1 MPLAEQEP
9 GIGLVVLHLEGHR
22 AAMGHF
28 RHVEWQDVQHS
39 RVGENHHRDLGCIA
53 PNPISKTD
61 ALQQDGR
68 TPLRLTGHI
77 A

>member
-1 MPLAEQEP
+1 
-9 GIGLVVLHLEGHR
+9 
-22 AAMGHF
+22 MGHF

-39 RVGENHHRDLGCIA
+39 RVGENYHRDLGCIA

-68 TPLRLTGHI
+68 TPLRLTGNI